1 MEHSSAAAVNVSNTV
16 DTELIAYF
24 ADCKNYAENSGLK
37 SWVTNANKKY
47 PLLAPLAQDLLSAPA
62 SEAYVERVFSVCGE
76 LRAGKRNRLTK
87 SLEKRIML
95 KMNLKYYA

>member
-1 MEHSSAAAVNVSNTV
+1 MEHSSAAAVTVSNTV

-24 ADCKNYAENSGLK
+24 ADCKNYSENSGLEF
-37 SWVTNANKKY
+37 WVTNANKY
-47 PLLAPLAQDLLSAPA
+47 PLLAALAQDLLSAPA
-62 SEAYVERVFSVCGE
+62 SEALVERVFSVCGE

-87 SLEKRIML
+87 ILEKRIML